1 MYAHNLFMLLRV
13 FEGVLREK
21 LELTEQE
28 WQIASKRYGPLRPAT
43 FGGAEDDDAD
53 MESTVNKSKLGR
65 QTIAMFDV
73 SSKSEQEAAVP
84 VRKQHQ
90 RAKSACQPQDRGSTS
105 KQTKQS
111 SPRLLA
117 QRSSSFSLP

>member
-43 FGGAEDDDAD
+43 FGGAEDDEAD
-53 MESTVNKSKLGR
+53 GDSTVNKSKLGQ
-65 QTIAMFDV
+65 QTFAMFDL
-73 SSKSEQEAAVP
+73 SSKSE
-84 VRKQHQ
+84 
-90 RAKSACQPQDRGSTS
+90 
-105 KQTKQS
+105 
-111 SPRLLA
+111 
-117 QRSSSFSLP
+117 